1 MVGFKARSTLIPA
14 EEWMRDFIPYGITPE
29 CEDAEGNRID
39 CIEKLEG
46 ELKVLK
52 AEIEALKAERELNV
66 PPQRSGTD
74 D

>member
-1 MVGFKARSTLIPA
+1 
-14 EEWMRDFIPYGITPE
+14 
-29 CEDAEGNRID
+29 
-39 CIEKLEG
+39 
-46 ELKVLK
+46 LKVLK